1 MTPEEPRPDPSRRS
15 LTDYV
20 AEALAKI
27 ETEEGHAELER
38 QHELVEAEAQRERL
52 EALRSQDQ
60 DALEAKEDAMTPP
73 EVRPESRLNPIL
85 PVVSVSEAPEREAGR
100 LAFAGILDAGRQLP
114 DAQLPLLPAPEG
126 PRVPLLELVDRWGVP
141 TMARG

>member
-1 MTPEEPRPDPSRRS
+1 MTPEEPRQDPSRRS

-85 PVVSVSEAPEREAGR
+85 PGKAREYTYRFHSTR
-100 LAFAGILDAGRQLP
+100 LA
-114 DAQLPLLPAPEG
+114 
-126 PRVPLLELVDRWGVP
+126 PRRAE
-141 TMARG
+141 